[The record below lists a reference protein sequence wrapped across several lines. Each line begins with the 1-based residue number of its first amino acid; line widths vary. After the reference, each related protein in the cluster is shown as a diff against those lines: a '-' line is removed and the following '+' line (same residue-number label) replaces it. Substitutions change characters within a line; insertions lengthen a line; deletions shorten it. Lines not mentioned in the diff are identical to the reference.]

1 MRSATIFGKRINNWQ
16 LLNDN
21 VKPHLAEMPQVQPVA
36 AELETVIAEARA
48 IDNEQEIA
56 RGRLREL
63 TRMRQDA
70 EKKGENLRRRLA
82 SFLRGTFG
90 FTSERLIQF
99 GVNPQPTKTRP
110 RKTDPASEDPQAKT
124 AAIK

>member
-1 MRSATIFGKRINNWQ
+1 MRSATIFGKTVNNWQ

-21 VKPHLAEMPQVQPVA
+21 IKPHLAEMPQVQPVA
-36 AELETVIAEARA
+36 AELEVVINQARA

-70 EKKGENLRRRLA
+70 EKQGENLRRRLA

-90 FTSERLIQF
+90 FTSEQLIQF
-99 GVNPQPTKTRP
+99 GINPRPTKTRP
-110 RKTDPASEDPQAKT
+110 RKAAQTPEEPQVR
-124 AAIK
+124 AIAE